1 MTNLEITSFAKTLC
15 EGLKQYLK
23 NENIKI
29 LSQTTREIQERFNTI
44 IYFNVLEHVKDD
56 ISEIN
61 SALEKLN
68 SGGYLIILVPAHQ
81 KIYSKLD
88 KAVGH
93 YKRYDIDFFHNNKF
107 KNSKIVRLRFLDFFG
122 YFLYHFNKIF
132 FKFTIIK
139 IFNSFFWIRP
149 FIIQQTH

>member
-1 MTNLEITSFAKTLC
+1 M
-15 EGLKQYLK
+15 
-23 NENIKI
+23 
-29 LSQTTREIQERFNTI
+29 
-44 IYFNVLEHVKDD
+44 
-56 ISEIN
+56 
-61 SALEKLN
+61 EKLN
-68 SGGYLIILVPAHQ
+68 LGGYLIILVPAHQ

-132 FKFTIIK
+132 FKEEVFPSNLKYLCGIK
-139 IFNSFFWIRP
+139 YLLHLR
-149 FIIQQTH
+149 